1 VDLTQRE
8 GISYIECGSR
18 NGILQ
23 INPFAAL
30 RFVGGKP
37 RRLMTPRTLIVVVVV
52 VVVVVVIAW
61 LSIRSCAFGLSGALL
76 QHACTHK
83 KNKETE

>member
-1 VDLTQRE
+1 VDLTQSE

-18 NGILQ
+18 NGKLQ

-37 RRLMTPRTLIVVVVV
+37 RRLMTPRTLIVVV
-52 VVVVVVIAW
+52 IAW
-61 LSIRSCAFGLSGALL
+61 LSIRSCASGLSGALF
-76 QHACTHK
+76 QHACTHN